1 LANGP
6 KRRLSAHWLCKNQ
19 GDCVKTRARDSEASQ
34 KAGSKPFLRETRKG
48 EVSEKRSIS
57 ESSRSSKP
65 HKRFDRLRR
74 LARNSSGV
82 TAWRAVCRRAGD
94 GRTRAAMSFVRLSR
108 SNFFGLPPLRKSG
121 VSFPIA
127 HRRQCGVSGGAP
139 LTSVFVIQKHCS
151 LSPFTFSLGL

>member
-1 LANGP
+1 VWVNRVG
-6 KRRLSAHWLCKNQ
+6 Q
-19 GDCVKTRARDSEASQ
+19 
-34 KAGSKPFLRETRKG
+34 
-48 EVSEKRSIS
+48 
-57 ESSRSSKP
+57 
-65 HKRFDRLRR
+65 
-74 LARNSSGV
+74 NSS
-82 TAWRAVCRRAGD
+82 

-151 LSPFTFSLGL
+151 LSPFTFSLGYRKHSG